1 MIGINPYSIE
11 YRVIRISSLIIIG
24 FILYYNS
31 YQSFITASLL
41 AVSIDKISY
50 LHDLKSPIS
59 TVEFSSREKWV
70 YLSKVNDISNFLNT
84 LEDHDYIATI
94 EFVPGRSNYNSEAPQ
109 MILSKP
115 FLINKFSSS
124 TTITK
129 FIIERLDNMIEYYQL
144 NEDFYLIMIIL
155 IYYIW
160 HLKILLYY

>member
-1 MIGINPYSIE
+1 
-11 YRVIRISSLIIIG
+11 
-24 FILYYNS
+24 
-31 YQSFITASLL
+31 
-41 AVSIDKISY
+41 
-50 LHDLKSPIS
+50 
-59 TVEFSSREKWV
+59 
-70 YLSKVNDISNFLNT
+70 
-84 LEDHDYIATI
+84 
-94 EFVPGRSNYNSEAPQ
+94 VPGRSNYNSEAPQ